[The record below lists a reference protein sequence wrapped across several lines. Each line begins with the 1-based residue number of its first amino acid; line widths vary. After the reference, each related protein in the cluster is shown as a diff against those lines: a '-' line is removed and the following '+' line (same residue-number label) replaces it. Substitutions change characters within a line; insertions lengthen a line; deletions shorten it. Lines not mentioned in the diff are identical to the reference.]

1 MKNKILLLIM
11 MLVMAWQGAE
21 AQTVVNYD
29 SPKDYII
36 EGITVSGIKYLNKQ
50 AIIQISGLKVGQKV
64 AIPGDQIT
72 RSVEKLWR
80 QGLFSDVS
88 IGITST
94 TPDGK
99 VFLDIKLEERP
110 KLNKVT
116 YKGIRKGEKEDL
128 ENKVNLIPG
137 TKITDHTL
145 TKTRNIIMQHYYE
158 KGYYNVDV
166 RTVEVPDT
174 NLQNVSNLI
183 INVDKGKKVKILNIT
198 PIGDS
203 VFTDKKVRKGLKNT
217 KQKRWYG
224 MFKPSKFVRS
234 KFEEDKQNLIKKYN
248 KQGYR
253 DARVISDSV
262 YRIDERL
269 VGVNISLYEGRQYFF
284 RNITWIGNEK
294 YGTDVLQRRLDIKK
308 GEAYDQNRL
317 DERINS
323 DKDAVS
329 NIYMDDGYLFFPQDE
344 IAQVVRLQLRRVQ
357 QMLEPQGFRLEVTDH
372 AVKW

>member
-203 VFTDKKVRKGLKNT
+203 VFT
-217 KQKRWYG
+217 
-224 MFKPSKFVRS
+224 
-234 KFEEDKQNLIKKYN
+234 
-248 KQGYR
+248 
-253 DARVISDSV
+253 
-262 YRIDERL
+262 
-269 VGVNISLYEGRQYFF
+269 
-284 RNITWIGNEK
+284 
-294 YGTDVLQRRLDIKK
+294 
-308 GEAYDQNRL
+308 
-317 DERINS
+317 
-323 DKDAVS
+323 
-329 NIYMDDGYLFFPQDE
+329 
-344 IAQVVRLQLRRVQ
+344 
-357 QMLEPQGFRLEVTDH
+357 
-372 AVKW
+372 

>member
-11 MLVMAWQGAE
+11 MLFAAMTPLR
-21 AQTVVNYD
+21 AQTVISYD

-50 AIIQISGLKVGQKV
+50 ALIQISGLKVGQKV
-64 AIPGDQIT
+64 TIPGDQIT
-72 RSVEKLWR
+72 RAIEKLWR

-99 VFLDIKLEERP
+99 VFLDVKLEERP

-128 ENKVNLIPG
+128 DKKVNLIPG

-145 TKTRNIIMQHYYE
+145 TKTRNIIMEHYYE

-166 RTVEVPDT
+166 RTLEVPDT

-183 INVDKGKKVKILNIT
+183 INVEKGKKVKILNIT
-198 PIGDS
+198 PHGDS
-203 VFTDKKVRKGLKNT
+203 AFTDDNVRKGLKNT

-224 MFKPSKFVRS
+224 MFKPSKFVRA
-234 KFEEDKQNLIKKYN
+234 KFEEDKQTLIKKYN
-248 KQGYR
+248 KKGYR
-253 DARVISDSV
+253 DARIISDSV
-262 YRIDERL
+262 YRIDDKL
-269 VGVNISLYEGRQYFF
+269 VGVDITLYEGRQYYF

-294 YGTDVLQRRLDIKK
+294 YGTDVLQRSLDIKK
-308 GEAYDQNRL
+308 GELYDQNRL
-317 DERINS
+317 DERINT

-329 NIYMDDGYLFFPQDE
+329 NIYMDDGYLFFRTVPREVAVVNDSVDVEIMVFEGPQAYID
-344 IAQVVRLQLRRVQ
+344 
-357 QMLEPQGFRLEVTDH
+357 
-372 AVKW
+372 